1 MCNVFRTGRLGPA
14 AKYFLR
20 IYKVGIH
27 RAGGKIIKRGK
38 INSVIIITAGV

>member
-27 RAGGKIIKRGK
+27 RAGGKIKKGEK
-38 INSVIIITAGV
+38 LTV